1 MVHVPTNVAR
11 GRQGV
16 KILQVSPYDFP
27 YPGGVTQH
35 IINLDRE
42 LRARGHEVQIMAPST
57 EDSVEDTFPDFVR
70 VGSKVIP
77 LPVNQSRARLTLSP
91 QLLPRV
97 RRFLKENHFDVIH
110 LQEPLVPALP
120 LTVLRYSKTINV
132 GTFHAARNSAMFY
145 RTTRPLIQRLQRRL
159 HGKIAVSEAAR
170 ELVFNSYKSSYRII
184 PNGIDSDYYGAPQ
197 PPAENMENDKFNVL
211 FVGRLEKRKGL
222 QYLLR
227 AWELVQQMR
236 PASRLTVI
244 GAFRQKQLRSYQRQ
258 ASDLRLRDV
267 IFKGFVSDDEKRRH
281 LQSADVY
288 CSPATGGE
296 SQGIALLEA
305 MAAGTPVVASDIPG
319 FRTVLVERNAAI
331 LVPPKDHV
339 ALARSLVRLSRNS
352 EKRQQLANAG
362 RLRAQDFAWSTI
374 ADRVI
379 AYYEELVNESEIGGP
394 YWTQSSDLV
403 GTGHPE

>member
-1 MVHVPTNVAR
+1 
-11 GRQGV
+11 
-16 KILQVSPYDFP
+16 
-27 YPGGVTQH
+27 
-35 IINLDRE
+35 
-42 LRARGHEVQIMAPST
+42 
-57 EDSVEDTFPDFVR
+57 
-70 VGSKVIP
+70 
-77 LPVNQSRARLTLSP
+77 
-91 QLLPRV
+91 
-97 RRFLKENHFDVIH
+97 
-110 LQEPLVPALP
+110 
-120 LTVLRYSKTINV
+120 
-132 GTFHAARNSAMFY
+132 
-145 RTTRPLIQRLQRRL
+145 
-159 HGKIAVSEAAR
+159 
-170 ELVFNSYKSSYRII
+170 
-184 PNGIDSDYYGAPQ
+184 
-197 PPAENMENDKFNVL
+197 MENDKFNVL

-258 ASDLRLRDV
+258 VSDLRLRDV
-267 IFKGFVSDDEKRRH
+267 IFRGFVSDDEKRRH

-339 ALARSLVRLSRNS
+339 ALARSLVRLARNP
-352 EKRQQLANAG
+352 EKRQQLASSG
-362 RLRAQDFAWSTI
+362 QRRAHDFAWSTI

-394 YWTQSSDLV
+394 YWTQSADLV